1 MDQAGF
7 EPTYS
12 DHEPEKLPLLYF
24 AFKNIVYRE
33 KILSKKGLEPL
44 NFTS

>member
-1 MDQAGF
+1 MAKVGF

-24 AFKNIVYRE
+24 AFKKLLYIV
-33 KILSKKGLEPL
+33 
-44 NFTS
+44 

>member
-1 MDQAGF
+1 MAKAGF

-24 AFKNIVYRE
+24 AFIIKYYIIFIFYIVYR
-33 KILSKKGLEPL
+33 IGI
-44 NFTS
+44 

>member
-1 MDQAGF
+1 MAKAGF

-24 AFKNIVYRE
+24 AFKNIVYRLN
-33 KILSKKGLEPL
+33 LSKKGLEPL

>member
-1 MDQAGF
+1 MAKAGF

-24 AFKNIVYRE
+24 AFKNIVYRT
-33 KILSKKGLEPL
+33 LSKKGLEPL
-44 NFTS
+44 KFTS